1 MTPPAVERAGLP
13 GARERARDRIE
24 AGIAAVLPWLVRRSL
39 RRGLR
44 GVWADGPFET
54 VGPGTMLAANHHA
67 WWDAYLAWLVA
78 RRVRLPLA
86 ALMDDAQL
94 DRFPFFA
101 RHGVIPR
108 SRPRELVRR
117 LRAGAVGV
125 VFPEGRLRPPGPPGE
140 LAPGAARLARMA
152 GAELRPLAIRVA
164 LRGAQ
169 HPEAYLVVGPPV
181 TGGEALASALR
192 EELAALDRRLASA
205 EAEEI
210 PAGFSLWLRGAAS
223 TDRRAGAFDAWWR

>member
-1 MTPPAVERAGLP
+1 VRG
-13 GARERARDRIE
+13 RARDRLE
-24 AGIAAVLPWLVRRSL
+24 AGIAAVLPWLIRRSL

-44 GVWADGPFET
+44 GVWADGPFDA

-67 WWDAYLAWLVA
+67 WWDAYLVWLLA
-78 RRVRLPLA
+78 RRLRLPLA

-94 DRFPFFA
+94 RRFPFFA
-101 RHGVIPR
+101 RHGVVPR
-108 SRPRELVRR
+108 SRPRELARR
-117 LRAGAVGV
+117 LEAGALGV

-140 LAPGAARLARMA
+140 LAPGAARLARLA

-169 HPEAYLVVGPPV
+169 HPEASLVLGRPV
-181 TGGEALASALR
+181 EGGAALTDALR
-192 EELAALDRRLASA
+192 EEVAALDRRLAAA

-210 PAGFSLWLRGAAS
+210 PTGFALWLRGASS
-223 TDRRAGAFDAWWR
+223 TDRRAGAFEAWWR